1 MPSVDTD
8 EVRIEHTPTGV
19 DIGIGGALIARYA
32 LTSEVSRVDLP
43 KPHFHPLH
51 TRGGVAI
58 TGFAPEDH
66 PWHHGLQF
74 AFPRVDGHN
83 LWGGGTFHDL
93 ERGYTVIDDH
103 GSMVHVGWEDATDGR
118 LRERVCWR
126 GSGGEDLID
135 ERRQWTITP
144 VSVDDTD
151 GYALELDTELHG
163 LTGEDVALSTPAGRG
178 RPDGGYGGL
187 FLRLGE
193 HFSAEGL
200 HGEDG
205 EITASGSESRTLVV
219 HGRTGEGAAVTLGL
233 SFLDPRAPG
242 TQAWLYRFD
251 PFSAIGWASAYN
263 ADLVLPADAPL
274 HFRHR
279 LLVLD
284 GHVDPAAVRAAL

>member
-1 MPSVDTD
+1 MPSVETS
-8 EVRIEHTPTGV
+8 EVRIQHAPDGV
-19 DIGIGGALIARYA
+19 DISIGDDRIAHYA
-32 LTSEVSRVDLP
+32 LTSAVSRVDLP
-43 KPHFHPLH
+43 KPHFHPLL
-51 TRGGVAI
+51 TRGGVEI

-103 GSMVHVGWEDATDGR
+103 GSMSHEGWDESADELA
-118 LRERVCWR
+118 ERVRWR
-126 GSGGEDLID
+126 GRNDEELID
-135 ERRQWTITP
+135 ERRQWTI
-144 VSVDDTD
+144 VAQSVDGTD
-151 GYALELDTELHG
+151 GYALELDTELRS
-163 LTGEDVALSTPAGRG
+163 LTGADVLLSTPAGRG

-193 HFSAEGL
+193 NFAAEGL
-200 HGEDG
+200 YGQDG
-205 EITASGSESRTLVV
+205 EITASGAESRTLVV
-219 HGRTGEGAAVTLGL
+219 HGRTGDDAAVTLGL
-233 SFLDPRAPG
+233 SFRDPSAPG
-242 TQAWLYRFD
+242 AQAWLYRFD
-251 PFSAIGWASAYN
+251 PFSAIGWASAYSE
-263 ADLVLPADAPL
+263 DLVLPANTPL